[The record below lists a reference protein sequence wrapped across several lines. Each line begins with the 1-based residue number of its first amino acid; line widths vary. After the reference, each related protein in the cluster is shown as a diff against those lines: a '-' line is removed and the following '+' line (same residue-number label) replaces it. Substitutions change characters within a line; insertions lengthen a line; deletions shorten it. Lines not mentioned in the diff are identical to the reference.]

1 MCHYSNHQLFLL
13 KKNNVGFCFHVI
25 IEFVEME
32 HQEPSGEIFDK
43 FTWKIANFSQLNNVD
58 KIYSEPF
65 VLGGYPW
72 YIWKYLNQCMASL
85 TLHFCFF
92 YVIQFVLL

>member
-32 HQEPSGEIFDK
+32 HQEPSGEIFEK
-43 FTWKIANFSQLNNVD
+43 FTWKIANFSQLNNVES
-58 KIYSEPF
+58 IYSEPF

-72 YIWKYLNQCMASL
+72 YGSILINDFNYLTFL
-85 TLHFCFF
+85 FF
-92 YVIQFVLL
+92 FM